1 MITLDLIF
9 MGSPDFS
16 TPALQALLDAGHR
29 IKCVYAQPP
38 RPANRGQKETLCP
51 VHAFAL
57 EKGLEV
63 RTPKSLKDEAAQAEF
78 AALGADAAVVV
89 AYGLILP
96 KPVLE
101 APRLGC
107 LNIHASLLP
116 RWRGAAPIQR
126 AIQAGD
132 AESGVTIMQMDEG
145 LDTGAMLMTG
155 KLPITDTTTAGAL
168 HDDLS
173 ALGSKLIVTALDGLA
188 AGTLDAT
195 PQPEDGVTYAA
206 KLDKGEGKLDFSQPA
221 EVVARTVRAFDPWP
235 GTWVEVGKDRIKVL
249 AAEAVAGSGNAAPGT
264 VIDGAATIQCGDGA
278 LRPTRLQRP
287 GKGPMAAADFL
298 RGFDLAKG
306 ARL

>member
-1 MITLDLIF
+1 

-101 APRLGC
+101 APRLGALWVRLRPSPPRSQDTSVRPKLEEWTLMGASKWQTDGNLLSRSPKPLC
-107 LNIHASLLP
+107 SDSTTSRWKSSTSWTLTLTAFLMLSSSVCFQMNSPTRCRFVSGHAMTEHTGQGRQLTGSDIKLASTASTRRTP
-116 RWRGAAPIQR
+116 RGGW
-126 AIQAGD
+126 
-132 AESGVTIMQMDEG
+132 
-145 LDTGAMLMTG
+145 
-155 KLPITDTTTAGAL
+155 K
-168 HDDLS
+168 
-173 ALGSKLIVTALDGLA
+173 
-188 AGTLDAT
+188 
-195 PQPEDGVTYAA
+195 
-206 KLDKGEGKLDFSQPA
+206 
-221 EVVARTVRAFDPWP
+221 
-235 GTWVEVGKDRIKVL
+235 
-249 AAEAVAGSGNAAPGT
+249 AEAQPSLKPRT
-264 VIDGAATIQCGDGA
+264 
-278 LRPTRLQRP
+278 
-287 GKGPMAAADFL
+287 K
-298 RGFDLAKG
+298 
-306 ARL
+306 